1 MADRT
6 PAGTESAVES
16 TAEART
22 YQPGSGEPLVVVGQ
36 INDGGRPAWRR
47 RIETLTELAVGLVGN
62 VRAPAPGSARTPLRT
77 DGTMRGDTLLGL
89 ALDGQRVALDATE
102 LLVDSGA
109 LLARTASRLPMV
121 RASTSTATRVF
132 EPARRRG
139 AMYRAEATRVATKRL
154 PVYVGSAANA
164 ALDVVPLG
172 DILEH
177 VDLNA
182 VLSKVDLNQLL
193 DQLDLNAVISKVDL
207 TSLVEETDLGAIIAH
222 STGGLASEGLDVVR
236 RQGIGL
242 DSLIFRWAA
251 RAMPKRLGDAPE
263 GPPLLLGNDV
273 ERA

>member
-1 MADRT
+1 M
-6 PAGTESAVES
+6 ES
-16 TAEART
+16 TAQAHS

-36 INDGGRPAWRR
+36 IANGRRPTWRR
-47 RIETLTELAVGLVGN
+47 RIETLTEMTVGLVGSL
-62 VRAPAPGSARTPLRT
+62 RAPAAGQDRPQVRT

-89 ALDGQRVALDATE
+89 ALDGQRVALDAAE
-102 LLVDSGA
+102 LVVDTGA
-109 LLARTASRLPMV
+109 WVARATSRLPAV
-121 RASTSTATRVF
+121 RASTATASRVF

-139 AMYRAEATRVATKRL
+139 AMYRTEATSLATKRV

-182 VLSKVDLNQLL
+182 VLSKIDLNQLL
-193 DQLDLNAVISKVDL
+193 DQLDLNAVVSKIDL
-207 TSLVEETDLGAIIAH
+207 TALVEETDLGAIIAH

-263 GPPLLLGNDV
+263 GPPLLLKNDV
-273 ERA
+273 EQP